1 MSRERTSPW
10 KKYQP
15 HEIKRYFKIWW
26 RLRSQKRYS
35 EANRILMIYKYP
47 PFWLPVIGLLVL
59 YAIFWSPF
67 ENVTNSKAAIPVPF
81 EKITNLKATI
91 PVPFEKI
98 TNSNKVTNSNID
110 WVSVRQVAWNRKS
123 NVSFHAAKRKLYQIY
138 QDLGLTKTFY
148 CDCHFTLTPKRFEA
162 KSCGLKL
169 SKYKHAMG
177 LDAEH
182 IVPESFMGSNK
193 SCWRSGGRK
202 ACEKNSEHQLAA
214 GDLHNLVPSVPAIN
228 RLRSNYK
235 PVDELPG
242 EAFEFGACDIEI
254 ETGSFEPPPAKRG
267 DIARTYLYMWHVYDA
282 PLTSDDVA
290 MFERWHLEDPPDA
303 DEIAIA
309 KAKANI
315 QGNTNPLIL
324 NP

>member
-1 MSRERTSPW
+1 MKREKTYPW
-10 KKYQP
+10 KKYHPQ
-15 HEIKRYFKIWW
+15 EMKRYFKIWW
-26 RLRSQKRYS
+26 RLLSQGRYR
-35 EANRILMIYKYP
+35 EANRILMIYRYP

-59 YAIFWSPF
+59 YGIFSIPI
-67 ENVTNSKAAIPVPF
+67 ENMTNS
-81 EKITNLKATI
+81 KATI
-91 PVPFEKI
+91 PVPFE
-98 TNSNKVTNSNID
+98 NMTNSNID
-110 WVSVRQVAWNRKS
+110 WVSIRQAAWNRKS
-123 NVSFHAAKRKLYQIY
+123 NVNFHAAKRKLYQIY

-202 ACEKNSEHQLAA
+202 ACEKDIEHQLAV

-303 DEIAIA
+303 NEMAIA